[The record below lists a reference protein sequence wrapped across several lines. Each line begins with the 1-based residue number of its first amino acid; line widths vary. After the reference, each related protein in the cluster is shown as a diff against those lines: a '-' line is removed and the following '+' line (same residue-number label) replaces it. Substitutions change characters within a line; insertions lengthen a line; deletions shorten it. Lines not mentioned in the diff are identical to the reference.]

1 MYLSYRCTQLD
12 ALSPA
17 VEVLLRDLPTA
28 VTHEEAKGVMK
39 ASVEVTEHDKLKM
52 DNCEECVTS
61 LPVAAFIYLV

>member
-1 MYLSYRCTQLD
+1 MQLD

-39 ASVEVTEHDKLKM
+39 ESVEVTEHEKLKM
-52 DNCEECVTS
+52 EIVG
-61 LPVAAFIYLV
+61 PVYG